1 MRHSNLTNVLATV
14 IATVS
19 ITAVAQADQINL
31 TSGAVRIADSAGLTD
46 RFFALAV
53 NAQNRYYNTLNFPQ
67 VVRPNG
73 ATDWSFVGTDQ
84 VSQFIFDSTNGIDAT
99 TAEAWMQSNYVGN
112 WQVSWDGTNT
122 YTPNT
127 SVAYTPLLQREYLEM
142 TSSSVALFENIRT
155 NGLTGTFTFTLT
167 EPHYSKGQG
176 RAYISGPSG
185 YAAGTFLGGS
195 TFELTIT
202 NALAADSILF
212 LQYYTGAYLDTFASG
227 DSAYMTQFS
236 ETVYGTGVIPA
247 PGAIALLG
255 LAGLTG
261 RRRR

>member
-1 MRHSNLTNVLATV
+1 MQPSIFTNVFATV

-19 ITAVAQADQINL
+19 ITAVAQADQIGL
-31 TSGAVRIADSAGLTD
+31 TSGTARIADSAGLTD
-46 RFFALAV
+46 RFLALGVSAISV
-53 NAQNRYYNTLNFPQ
+53 YGQNLPQ

-73 ATDWSFVGTDQ
+73 ATDWSFVATDQ
-84 VSQFIFDSTNGIDAT
+84 VSKFFSDSTNGIDAT
-99 TAEAWMQSNYVGN
+99 TAEAWMQSNFDGN
-112 WQVSWDGTNT
+112 WQLSWDGTNT
-122 YTPNT
+122 YTTNT
-127 SVAYTPLLQREYLEM
+127 SVYYTPLLEREYLEL
-142 TSSSVALFENIRT
+142 TSSSMALFENIRT

-185 YAAGTFLGGS
+185 YAGGTFLGGS

-202 NALAADSILF
+202 NALAADSMLF
-212 LQYYTGAYLDTFASG
+212 LQYRTGAYLDTFASG
-227 DSAYMTQFS
+227 DSTYMNQFS

>member
-1 MRHSNLTNVLATV
+1 MQHSIFTNVLATV
-14 IATVS
+14 IATVG

-31 TSGAVRIADSAGLTD
+31 TSDAIRIADATGLTD
-46 RFFALAV
+46 RFLGSAV
-53 NAQNRYYNTLNFPQ
+53 LAQNRYYTTANRPQ
-67 VVRPNG
+67 LVRPNG
-73 ATDWSFVGTDQ
+73 ATDWAFLGNDQ
-84 VSQFIFDSTNGIDAT
+84 ASLYIFDSTNGIDAT

-122 YTPNT
+122 YTTNT
-127 SVAYTPLLQREYLEM
+127 SVAYTPLLEREYIEL
-142 TSSSVALFENIRT
+142 TSSSVALFENIRA

-176 RAYISGPSG
+176 TAGFSGSSG
-185 YAAGTFLGGS
+185 FVATSLNGS

-202 NALAADSILF
+202 NALSADTKLF
-212 LQYYTGAYLDTFASG
+212 LEYYTGAYLDTFASG
-227 DSAYMTQFS
+227 DSAYMTQIS
-236 ETVYGTGVIPA
+236 VTMYGTGIVPA

-255 LAGLTG
+255 LAGLAG